1 MTIETSESK
10 QFVSLVGQVQ
20 KIADN
25 VRDKLSE
32 ADRVAALA
40 AAQRLTQ
47 SLEKPRE
54 AIIKMA
60 FSVR

>member
-1 MTIETSESK
+1 MTIDISEPK
-10 QFVSLVGQVQ
+10 EFVSLVGQVQ
-20 KIADN
+20 NIADN
-25 VRDKLSE
+25 VRDNLTE

-40 AAQRLTQ
+40 AAHRLTQ
-47 SLEKPRE
+47 SLEKPKE